1 MAFFVYE
8 IKCDITCFVA
18 GLGLSSNQKEELVGR
33 GEDFRNASFQ
43 ILNKT
48 FL

>member
-18 GLGLSSNQKEELVGR
+18 GLGLSSNQKEELGG